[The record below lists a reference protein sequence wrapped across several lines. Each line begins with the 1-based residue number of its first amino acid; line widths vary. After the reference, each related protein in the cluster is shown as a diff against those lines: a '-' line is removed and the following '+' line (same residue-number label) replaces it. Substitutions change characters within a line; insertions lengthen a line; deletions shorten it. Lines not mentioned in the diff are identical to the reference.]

1 MTETTVKV
9 DKKGRVIIPKNIRKT
24 AKLKEGS
31 YVNIKTKGKSIIIE
45 PAEPV
50 ADKYYGAFK
59 VTQWPED
66 IDEFTVEVMQ
76 KWWISHA
83 T

>member
-59 VTQWPED
+59 ITQWPED